1 MLSNELYVSVVHT
14 NVSIGDSNSYGRK
27 GILSAPIFMDNVAC
41 YGSEDKLVDCS
52 YHTDTNEDNHIND
65 IWIKC
70 NVTVSVF
77 TSANVND
84 NSNNNTSSTIALAM
98 SMIALGISVL
108 VLVVLLIGYLVYRHK
123 SNTHNIMGSSR

>member
-1 MLSNELYVSVVHT
+1 MLSNELYISVVHT
-14 NVSIGDSNSYGRK
+14 NTSIGDSNSYGRK

-41 YGSEDKLVDCS
+41 YGSEGKLVDCS

-77 TSANVND
+77 TSANVN
-84 NSNNNTSSTIALAM
+84 NNDTSSTVALAM
-98 SMIALGISVL
+98 SMIALGISIL

-123 SNTHNIMGSSR
+123 SNTHNIIGSSR